1 MPLKPNYKK
10 IYKTILRIFLGLFS
24 ISILIVIV
32 AYFYRDTI
40 LKTVLSK
47 IENKFLVDYNCTFSV
62 KEANFDG
69 LSGVSLSQICLI
81 PQNKDTLLYVEKI
94 KTKFNFMQLV
104 TGDLQLNELE
114 FKNGFVQLIKNE
126 NGRNFDAFIKSK
138 SKDSLEKSSEKRNYA
153 EFAYNIINKSLNL
166 FPEKIRLENLSF
178 RLDDLGKKVTLKTS
192 KLTLQNHQLQTLVNV
207 ETNTF
212 SQNWKIEGFANPRD
226 KKVDLQIKNND
237 TTQIRVPFLDQK
249 YNLLSS
255 FDNLHFKINK
265 VEMDDGELHF
275 DGFSSVE
282 NLTLNHP
289 KIAKKNV
296 VFKKSSF
303 DFKLLFGSDFV
314 AIDTSSIIKLNDVK
328 LKPYLEYNTES
339 DIVYTLRANI
349 KKMKAQD
356 FINSL
361 PTGLF
366 SHFEGMQATGD
377 FDYKLNFQFNK
388 NKPWKLIFDS
398 KLNKQNVII
407 TKYGEANL
415 AKLNSEFEYR
425 AIENG
430 KPQRPI
436 SVGISNPDYV
446 RLDQISPF
454 LQKCVLTSEDPSF
467 MIHRGFVNE
476 AFRQSIIKNIRT
488 NKFSRGAS
496 TISMQL
502 VKNVFLTREKTM
514 SRKLEEILLVY
525 ILENNRIASKE
536 RMLEVYFNIIEWGPD
551 IYGIG
556 EAAEFYFNK
565 KPIDLSLKECLY
577 LATII
582 PSPKKFMYLFDDLGN
597 IKEKANKHQEF
608 IKKIMLKRALLLDLD
623 TIGQSVPIRLSG
635 LARGLLNIKF
645 HDSIPMDSIQILD
658 LNIN

>member
-1 MPLKPNYKK
+1 MKPNHKK
-10 IYKTILRIFLGLFS
+10 IYKTILKIFLGLFS
-24 ISILIVIV
+24 ITIILVFV

-47 IENKFLVDYNCTFSV
+47 VENKFRVDYNCTFSV
-62 KEANFDG
+62 KEAKFDG
-69 LSGVSLSQICLI
+69 LSGVSLSQISLI

-94 KTKFNFMQLV
+94 KTKFSFMQLV
-104 TGDLQLNELE
+104 TGDLQLNELD
-114 FKNGFVQLIKNE
+114 FKNGFVQLIKNQ

-138 SKDSLEKSSEKRNYA
+138 PKDSTETTIEKRNYA
-153 EFAYNIINKSLNL
+153 EFAYSIINKSLNL
-166 FPEKIRLENLSF
+166 FPEKISLENLSF
-178 RLDDLGKKVTLKTS
+178 RLDDLGKKVTLKAH
-192 KLTLQNHQLQTLVNV
+192 KLTLKNHQLQTLVNV

-212 SQNWKIEGFANPRD
+212 SQNWKIEGFANPRE

-249 YNLLSS
+249 YNLISS

-265 VEMDDGELHF
+265 VEMDGDELHF
-275 DGFSSVE
+275 DGYSSVE

-289 KIAKKNV
+289 KIAKQNV
-296 VFKKSSF
+296 VFKNSSF
-303 DFKLLFGSDFV
+303 DFKFLFGSDFV
-314 AIDTSSIIKLNDVK
+314 AIDTSSIVKLNQIK
-328 LKPYLEYNTES
+328 MQPYVEYNTQS
-339 DIVYTLRANI
+339 DVIYTLRANI

-366 SHFEGMQATGD
+366 SHFEGMQATGE

-398 KLNKQNVII
+398 KLNKKNVLI

-415 AKLNSEFEYR
+415 SKLNTEFEYS
-425 AIENG
+425 AIDNG
-430 KPQRPI
+430 KQQRPI
-436 SVGISNPDYV
+436 LVGKTNLNYF
-446 RLDQISPF
+446 LLAEISPY

-467 MIHRGFVNE
+467 MTHRGFVTE

-502 VKNVFLTREKTM
+502 IKNVFLTREKTM

-525 ILENNRIASKE
+525 ILENNRIATKE

-551 IYGIG
+551 VYGIG

-565 KPIDLSLKECLY
+565 TPIELTLKECLY
-577 LATII
+577 LASII
-582 PSPKKFMYLFDDLGN
+582 PSPKKFMYLFDEQGN
-597 IKEKANKHQEF
+597 IKEKANKQQEF
-608 IKKIMLKRALLLDLD
+608 IKKIMLKRALLLDTD
-623 TIGQSVPIRLSG
+623 TIGQSVPVKISG
-635 LARGLLNIKF
+635 LARGLLNIKLQ
-645 HDSIPMDSIQILD
+645 DSIPIDSIQILD